1 MSKGSSSENP
11 RSTWN
16 FLWRDK
22 ADLDRLIWLLSIDDH
37 GLVWLHIYELLPD
50 FFYGVQGKFLIFFLL
65 TLCPQRVRIKTANH
79 ASLRRGVRIHLG
91 TLLHEQELVF

>member
-16 FLWRDK
+16 FLWRGK
-22 ADLDRLIWLLSIDDH
+22 TDLDRLIWLLSIDDH

-50 FFYGVQGKFLIFFLL
+50 FFYGVQGKFLNFL
-65 TLCPQRVRIKTANH
+65 R
-79 ASLRRGVRIHLG
+79 
-91 TLLHEQELVF
+91 